1 MMHDNRAKL
10 PQAPTTRRPTRA
22 CHGAAQMAYHSLL
35 SGRRRTLRHSF
46 ATHLGEQNIDVRMI

>member
-22 CHGAAQMAYHSLL
+22 CHAAAPMAYHLTE
-35 SGRRRTLRHSF
+35 RATPYLRHSF